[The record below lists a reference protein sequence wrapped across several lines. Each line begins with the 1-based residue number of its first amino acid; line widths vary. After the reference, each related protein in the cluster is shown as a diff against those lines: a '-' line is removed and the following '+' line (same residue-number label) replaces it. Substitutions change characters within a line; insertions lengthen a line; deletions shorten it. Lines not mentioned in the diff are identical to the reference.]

1 MALDTEP
8 EFASAAT
15 SHAKYHG
22 SKERV
27 DVGLSTT
34 KY

>member
-8 EFASAAT
+8 KLASNAA

-22 SKERV
+22 SKKRV
-27 DVGLSTT
+27 DVGLSPWD
-34 KY
+34 